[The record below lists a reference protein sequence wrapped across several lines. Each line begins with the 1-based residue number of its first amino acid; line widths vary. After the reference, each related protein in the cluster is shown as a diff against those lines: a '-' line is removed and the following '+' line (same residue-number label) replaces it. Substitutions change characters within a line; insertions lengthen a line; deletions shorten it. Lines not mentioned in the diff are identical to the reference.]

1 MNMDGYAKL
10 LLALIAAFSGLISAV
25 DLALVRPAH
34 AVSTNVAVDQIIEAI
49 QNEHKDLAQLIRER
63 CK

>member
-1 MNMDGYAKL
+1 
-10 LLALIAAFSGLISAV
+10 LISAV
-25 DLALVRPAH
+25 DLGLVQPAH

>member
-1 MNMDGYAKL
+1 MDKTL
-10 LLALIAAFSGLISAV
+10 LTLIAFFLGCISGAG
-25 DLALVRPAH
+25 LVQPAH

-49 QNEHKDLAQLIRER
+49 KAEHNELAQLIRDR